1 MTEYNTLY
9 DILNDEDLYGDDD
22 AVIIEI
28 KEYFC
33 KLLEPYI
40 GDDFRAAERTIRN
53 AE

>member
-1 MTEYNTLY
+1 MTLEEMLSEYFY
-9 DILNDEDLYGDDD
+9 DDKAKYELIK
-22 AVIIEI
+22 EI
-28 KEYFC
+28 KDYFC

>member
-1 MTEYNTLY
+1 MTLAEILQNH
-9 DILNDEDLYGDDD
+9 DIDWIDKLPN
-22 AVIIEI
+22 EI
-28 KEYFC
+28 KDYFC

>member
-1 MTEYNTLY
+1 MTLY
-9 DILNDEDLYGDDD
+9 NIIDEYIDPEASPEEIQEAITD
-22 AVIIEI
+22 I

-53 AE
+53 A